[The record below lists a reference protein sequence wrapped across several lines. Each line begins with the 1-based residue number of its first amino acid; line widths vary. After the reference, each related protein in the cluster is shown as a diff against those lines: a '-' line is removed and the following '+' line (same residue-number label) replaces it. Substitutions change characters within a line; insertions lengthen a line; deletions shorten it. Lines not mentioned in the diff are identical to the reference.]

1 MKLKELKARVRVLG
15 SAGYGHKKVEIVYKG
30 KPFTFITTNTL
41 ATDRL
46 FECNYVSDR
55 KCSGYYTSP
64 AFGNSPKSY
73 VSDRKCS
80 GYYTLKQAYQALW
93 DEGKSKNGL

>member
-30 KPFTFITTNTL
+30 KSYTFITTSTL

-46 FECNYVSDR
+46 LEYDYV
-55 KCSGYYTSP
+55 
-64 AFGNSPKSY
+64 F
-73 VSDRKCS
+73 DRKCS

-93 DEGKSKNGL
+93 DEGKSKMLN